1 MPALGNL
8 GDYLVRLPVFVN
20 GVPCEEV
27 TSVEMTLDSGRSTIF
42 TTTKGLAGFAEGA
55 KSVKI
60 RVNLAVPVSGLE
72 VDVWKLAN
80 SGDYVTMQIGVG
92 RGDFASTTPHRCT
105 IGHGDRSHK
114 AVFEGDE
121 LRIVRILVHTQKV
134 ITRSKCEH
142 ENGK

>member
-8 GDYLVRLPVFVN
+8 GDYLVRLPVFIN
-20 GVPCEEV
+20 GVPLEEV

-92 RGDFASTTPHRCT
+92 RGDFASTGKIMTC
-105 IGHGDRSHK
+105 GVSGSVNQ
-114 AVFEGDE
+114 AVENSFDWEGPAEDIE
-121 LRIVRILVHTQKV
+121 
-134 ITRSKCEH
+134 
-142 ENGK
+142 